1 MQQNTTLYN
10 GIELSSPWPPEIRK
24 LSLEPMAVPY
34 LKNPPATIP
43 IDLGRQLFVDNFL
56 IEKTNMDRVF
66 HSPVPYP
73 DNPVLRPDK
82 PWEITKGI
90 FDSEQ
95 FPGPLAYAFSDGAWY
110 DLEDGLF
117 KLWYIG
123 GGAECTCYA
132 VSNDGIYWE
141 KPSLD
146 VRPGTNIV
154 HTERRDSSTVW
165 LDLEE
170 KDPAKR
176 FKLFW
181 SKILNW
187 KTARIQF
194 CYQTSPD
201 GIHWSPVY
209 VGSPGLDRT
218 TVFYNPFRKKWV
230 ASLREVDPDPL
241 FCRVRR
247 YREADDAATMMTWP
261 QLNGNPLWTCADRL
275 DPPHPSHH
283 LQPQL
288 YNLDAVAYE
297 SLMVGFFSI
306 WEGDSYRDLGRPK
319 RNEIFLGFSRDGFH
333 WDRPW
338 RRPFI
343 GVSDTPGDWN
353 WGNIQSVGG
362 GCLVVGDKLYFYY
375 SGRAGNG
382 RLGKDESWWD
392 SDTATGLAILRRDG
406 FASMDAGQNEGFLL
420 TRPLQ
425 FTGRYLFV
433 NADIAGELKV
443 EVLDE
448 KNEAL
453 PGFTKDDCLPIT
465 GDGTLQ
471 QVPWKNGKDLSG
483 IHGKPV
489 RFKFHL
495 TGGQLYSFWVSATP
509 TGASHGYVAA
519 GGPGFTGPTD
529 TVGAATG
536 RGTRI

>member
-1 MQQNTTLYN
+1 MPKNMSSVERLYN
-10 GIELSSPWPPEIRK
+10 GIELTDPWPPKIEK
-24 LSLEPMAVPY
+24 LTMEPPAVPY
-34 LKNPPATIP
+34 LKNPPQTIL
-43 IDLGRQLFVDNFL
+43 IDVGRQLFVDNFL
-56 IEKTNMDRVF
+56 IEKTDMDRVY
-66 HSPVPYP
+66 HSPVPCP
-73 DNPVLRPDK
+73 DNPVLRPEK
-82 PWEITKGI
+82 PWEFVKGAAG
-90 FDSEQ
+90 FEQ

-110 DLEDGLF
+110 DPKDQLY
-117 KLWYIG
+117 KMWYIG
-123 GGAECTCYA
+123 GGMGCTCYA
-132 VSNDGIYWE
+132 TSGDGIHWE

-154 HTERRDSSTVW
+154 HTQRRDSSTVW

-170 KDPAKR
+170 QDPAKR

-181 SKILNW
+181 SRILESCD
-187 KTARIQF
+187 AHIQF

-201 GIHWSPVY
+201 GIHWSPILVE
-209 VGSPGLDRT
+209 SPGMDRT
-218 TVFYNPFRKKWV
+218 TAFYNPFRKKWV
-230 ASLREVDPDPL
+230 GSLREVDPDPL

-247 YREADDAATMMTWP
+247 YREADDAMTMMTWGK
-261 QLNGNPLWTCADRL
+261 LDENPLWVCADRL
-275 DPPHPSHH
+275 DPPHPGHN

-306 WEGDSYRDLGRPK
+306 WEGDAYRDLGRPK

-338 RRPFI
+338 RKPFI

-392 SDTATGLAILRRDG
+392 SDVAMGLAILRRDG
-406 FASMDAGQNEGFLL
+406 FASIDAGAIEGFLL
-420 TRPLQ
+420 TRPVQ
-425 FTGRYLFV
+425 FTGRHLFV

-443 EVLDE
+443 EVL
-448 KNEAL
+448 NENNESI
-453 PGFTKDDCLPIT
+453 PGLTREDCAPIQ
-465 GDGTLQ
+465 GDNTRHA
-471 QVPWKNGKDLSG
+471 VTWKNARDVSGAGGKR
-483 IHGKPV
+483 V

-495 TGGQLYSFWVSATP
+495 TSGRLYSFWVSSDKS
-509 TGASHGYVAA
+509 GASGGYVGA
-519 GGPGFTGPTD
+519 GGPGFA
-529 TVGAATG
+529 GAKDAAKQG
-536 RGTRI
+536 KG